1 MTATIIHFPTY
12 EERDALEF
20 DRFATSSHTRANDE
34 GRALLCEAW
43 ALKDRSPLTGRVEVF
58 TGMAE
63 RLAIGR
69 PEMVEEFVVLDGGM
83 RFELRA
89 IPPLLAAMLA
99 AA

>member
-1 MTATIIHFPTY
+1 MTATIIQFPTY
-12 EERDALEF
+12 EERDATEF
-20 DRFATSSHTRANDE
+20 ERFGTSSYTRANDE

-43 ALKDRSPLTGRVEVF
+43 ASKDRSPLGVRVAAF
-58 TGMAE
+58 TGLVE

-69 PEMVEEFVVLDGGM
+69 PEMVEEFVVIDGVGK
-83 RFELRA
+83 FELRA